1 MAYPTVSAPY
11 GFQPINRVD
20 GMPYAGATRQY
31 AIDDAANIF
40 HGDLVTLTEGVVSR
54 FTGTTSGYPL
64 GVFMGAQY
72 TNSMGQTVQ
81 GQMYP
86 AGAANGVAYVV
97 VDDQAAY
104 KVAVLNGSNAV
115 VSTTTIAAIGANMS
129 VSQGAG
135 GNTTTGDSSQGVLAG
150 SEATT
155 ATLPIRVVDVVP
167 ATKTSTGYPELIVK
181 INVTQ
186 FQNATGVV
194 GV

>member
-31 AIDDAANIF
+31 AINSAANIF
-40 HGDLVTLTEGVVSR
+40 HGDLVTLSQGEIYP

-72 TNSMGQTVQ
+72 TNSMGQTIQ
-81 GQMYP
+81 GQYYP
-86 AGAANGVAYVV
+86 AGASNGIGYVV

-104 KVAVLNGSNAV
+104 KVVVLDGSDAVD
-115 VSTTTIAAIGANMS
+115 STLTATVIGANIA

-150 SEATT
+150 SENDT

-167 ATKTSTGYPELIVK
+167 ATKTSTGYPELVVK

-194 GV
+194 

>member
-31 AIDDAANIF
+31 AINNGANIF
-40 HGDLVTLTEGVVSR
+40 HGDLVVLVAGEIFP
-54 FTGTTSGYPL
+54 FTGTDAGYPL

-86 AGAANGVAYVV
+86 AGAANGIAYVV

-104 KVAVLNGSNAV
+104 KVVVLDGADAVTDV
-115 VSTTTIAAIGANMS
+115 TTAASIGANIE

-150 SEATT
+150 SEVDT
-155 ATLPIRVVDVVP
+155 ATLPIRIVDVVP
-167 ATKTSTGYPELIVK
+167 ATKTATGYPELIVK

-194 GV
+194 AP

>member
-11 GFQPINRVD
+11 GFQPIDRVD

-31 AIDDAANIF
+31 AIDNAADIYN
-40 HGDLVTLTEGVVSR
+40 GDLVILVGGVIFP
-54 FTGTTSGYPL
+54 FTGTDAGYPL

-81 GQMYP
+81 GQYYP

-104 KVAVLNGSNAV
+104 KVVVTDAQSAVVDTTTVAAIGSNMEV
-115 VSTTTIAAIGANMS
+115 VQGTGSTTTGNSGMS
-129 VSQGAG
+129 L
-135 GNTTTGDSSQGVLAG
+135 LAG
-150 SEATT
+150 SEIDTST
-155 ATLPIRVVDVVP
+155 FPIRVVDVVP
-167 ATKTSTGYPELIVK
+167 ATKTATGYPELIVK

-186 FQNATGVV
+186 FARATGVV
-194 GV
+194 